1 MPLYASAP
9 IAYDGT
15 VYARIDAA
23 RWSRDC
29 TKIEEFLGLVNTSK
43 ERVKIFLRRAGT
55 QDCDVPVFQKK

>member
-15 VYARIDAA
+15 VYARIDVA

-29 TKIEEFLGLVNTSK
+29 TKIKEFLGLMNTVNVEPGKRVTLTLRGSK
-43 ERVKIFLRRAGT
+43 IA
-55 QDCDVPVFQKK
+55 